1 MQRLS
6 SADGKKLLKAARDS
20 VVAYFDK
27 KPFTLD
33 GFPHKLGVF
42 VTIKTYPSHELRGCI
57 GFPEPVYPL
66 NVGLPKAALL
76 AAFQDTRFRPLE
88 KEELNKVVFEVSV
101 LTRPELIKVK
111 KADDYLKKIKVGVDG
126 LIVEHDFNRGL
137 LLPTVAVEYN
147 WDAEKFLEH
156 TCMKAFLPRDSW
168 RDVKNCRVYRFQ
180 AQVFSEKKPG
190 FI

>member
-1 MQRLS
+1 MRRLS
-6 SADGKKLLKAARDS
+6 ADDGKKLLKAARDS
-20 VVAYFDK
+20 VVAYFEK
-27 KPFTLD
+27 KQFTLN
-33 GFPHKLGVF
+33 GFPEKLGVF

-76 AAFQDTRFRPLE
+76 AAFQDSRFSPLE
-88 KEELNKVVFEVSV
+88 RDELKKIVFEVSV
-101 LTRPELIKVK
+101 LTKPKLIKVR

-126 LIVEHDFNRGL
+126 LIVEQGFNRGL
-137 LLPTVAVEYN
+137 LLPVVPVEYGWN
-147 WDAEKFLEH
+147 CEQFLEH

-168 RDVKNCRVYRFQ
+168 KDVNNCRVYCFQ

-190 FI
+190 VV